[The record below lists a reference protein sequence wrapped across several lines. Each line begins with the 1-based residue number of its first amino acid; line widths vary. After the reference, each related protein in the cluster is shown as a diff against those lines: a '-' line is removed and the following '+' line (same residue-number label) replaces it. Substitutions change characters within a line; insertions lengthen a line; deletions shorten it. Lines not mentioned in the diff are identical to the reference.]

1 MPSKSNVAMLE
12 KVAGSLEASNGVFVV
27 DYRGLSVKET
37 QEVRRALR
45 AAGAEMKVYKNNI
58 VKIALENA
66 GMPNVDE
73 MLAGTCAYV
82 FYEKDPVDAAKV
94 IKEQS
99 EKLKKMEFV
108 GAIADGKAL
117 TAGGGPRP
125 TPTCPTA
132 SSSWRR
138 SPVSSAASRATSPCA
153 SRRSPL
159 ASPAPSTLSPSRSRL
174 PSSSAVRPRT
184 PRRPPHNTR
193 TIRARRAGSKG
204 NQKWLSLPPR
214 RSLTPS
220 RR

>member
-12 KVAGSLEASNGVFVV
+12 KVASSLEAAGGVFVV

-66 GMPNVDE
+66 GMPNIDE
-73 MLAGTCAYV
+73 MLSGTCAYV

-99 EKLKKMEFV
+99 DKLKKMAFV

-117 TAGGGPRP
+117 TADEAKAYADLPNREQLMGQIAGLISGFARGIAVCVNEVP
-125 TPTCPTA
+125 
-132 SSSWRR
+132 SG
-138 SPVSSAASRATSPCA
+138 
-153 SRRSPL
+153 L
-159 ASPAPSTLSPSRSRL
+159 ARTI
-174 PSSSAVRPRT
+174 SAV
-184 PRRPPHNTR
+184 
-193 TIRARRAGSKG
+193 SE
-204 NQKWLSLPPR
+204 QKQAA
-214 RSLTPS
+214 
-220 RR
+220 

>member
-117 TAGGGPRP
+117 SAEEAKAYADLPNRDQLMAMLAGLINGFARDIAVCGKEVP
-125 TPTCPTA
+125 A
-132 SSSWRR
+132 GLAR
-138 SPVSSAASRATSPCA
+138 SVNAVSEQKQAA
-153 SRRSPL
+153 
-159 ASPAPSTLSPSRSRL
+159 
-174 PSSSAVRPRT
+174 
-184 PRRPPHNTR
+184 
-193 TIRARRAGSKG
+193 
-204 NQKWLSLPPR
+204 
-214 RSLTPS
+214 
-220 RR
+220 